1 MRHHGGMS
9 LPDSDYARR
18 PRGMNSFLGSV
29 FLQMAASVA
38 LSAATAV
45 LVLKVEALQAALYGP
60 TGLTV
65 LGWVVT
71 LAPLG
76 LVILIG
82 AGVER
87 LSGAAAR
94 GLLALYAALVGLSVG
109 VMFVD
114 LAGASIVA
122 TFLIAASAFAVLGM
136 IGFTTGRDLSG
147 LGSFLTIVLVG
158 LVVAMPVNLFLR
170 SAGLDLGVAAIAVLL
185 FAGLTAYDTQRLKR
199 LYVEQAPMSGSASA
213 SLGALTLYL
222 DFLNLFLSLLRF
234 TGRRR

>member
-9 LPDSDYARR
+9 VPDSDYARR
-18 PRGMNSFLGSV
+18 PGGMNSFLGSV

-38 LSAATAV
+38 LSAASAV
-45 LVLKVEALQAALYGP
+45 LVLKVQALQAVLYGP
-60 TGLTV
+60 NGLTV

-94 GLLALYAALVGLSVG
+94 GLLAL
-109 VMFVD
+109 
-114 LAGASIVA
+114 AGASIVA
-122 TFLIAASAFAVLGM
+122 TFLIAASAFAVLGL

-158 LVVAMPVNLFLR
+158 LVVAMLVNLFLR
-170 SAGLDLGVAAIAVLL
+170 SAGLDLGVAAIGVLL

-199 LYVEQAPMSGSASA
+199 LYEEQAPTSGSASA

>member
-1 MRHHGGMS
+1 MS
-9 LPDSDYARR
+9 VPDSDYARR
-18 PRGMNSFLGSV
+18 PGGMNSFLGSV

-38 LSAATAV
+38 LSAASAV
-45 LVLKVEALQAALYGP
+45 LVLKVQALQAVLYGP
-60 TGLTV
+60 NGLTV

-94 GLLALYAALVGLSVG
+94 GLLAL
-109 VMFVD
+109 
-114 LAGASIVA
+114 AGASIVA
-122 TFLIAASAFAVLGM
+122 TFLIAASAFAVLGL

-158 LVVAMPVNLFLR
+158 LVVAMLVNLFLR
-170 SAGLDLGVAAIAVLL
+170 SAGLDLGVAAIGVLL

-199 LYVEQAPMSGSASA
+199 LYEEQAPTSGSASA

>member
-9 LPDSDYARR
+9 VPDSDYARR
-18 PRGMNSFLGSV
+18 PGGMNSFLGSV

-38 LSAATAV
+38 LSAASAV
-45 LVLKVEALQAALYGP
+45 LVLKVQALQAVLYGP
-60 TGLTV
+60 NGLTV

-94 GLLALYAALVGLSVG
+94 GLLAL
-109 VMFVD
+109 
-114 LAGASIVA
+114 AGASIVA
-122 TFLIAASAFAVLGM
+122 TFLIAASAFAVLGL

-158 LVVAMPVNLFLR
+158 LVVAMLVNLFLR
-170 SAGLDLGVAAIAVLL
+170 SAGLDLGVAAIGVLL
-185 FAGLTAYDTQRLKR
+185 FAGLTAYDTQRLKLSYYELGGNEAAR
-199 LYVEQAPMSGSASA
+199 GVATSY
-213 SLGALTLYL
+213 GALSLYIN
-222 DFLNLFLSLLRF
+222 FINLFQFLLSLF
-234 TGRRR
+234 GQRRD

>member
-1 MRHHGGMS
+1 MRHQGGIS
-9 LPDSDYARR
+9 VSGSEYARR
-18 PRGMNSFLGSV
+18 PEGMNAFLGSV

-38 LSAATAV
+38 LSAAAAA
-45 LVLKVEALQAALYGP
+45 LVLTIGALQSALFGP
-60 TGLTV
+60 SGLTA

-71 LAPLG
+71 FAPLA
-76 LVILIG
+76 LVIIIG
-82 AGVER
+82 AGVES

-94 GLLALYAALVGLSVG
+94 GLLALYAILVGLSVG
-109 VMFVD
+109 VLFIG
-114 LAGASIVA
+114 LAGSSIVA

-136 IGFTTGRDLSG
+136 IGFTTRRDLSG

-158 LVVAMPVNLFLR
+158 LIVAMLVNLFLR
-170 SAGLDLGVAAIAVLL
+170 SARLDLGVAAVGVLL

-199 LYVEQAPMSGSASA
+199 LYDERMPTPDGATA